1 MDWGF
6 LLLIISL
13 AYLGAESSSLRSKI
27 RDRLNEKVDNYLNI
41 PSDEGGDEQNTVNGF
56 EEWSNGKQVQKEQN
70 RGRKHGRAKERSK
83 GKQEDT
89 EQQDESIMSGVFQ
102 GPFARRLNQA
112 LGDHSSSEEME
123 VAEWKLEFA
132 DADDNHTEYTEEES
146 EDEYEMK
153 TEIEVNAEDGND
165 DSHENADDA
174 VPEIPKISTSNNLMT
189 FEKLAQKQSL
199 ASLENLKEL
208 LDVLQMAGSILG
220 EESDAH
226 DWVCETLKDLEAPKL
241 LRGIMGKNLD
251 ELKDIK
257 EKVQRFKG
265 NDWGMGLGWDYDA
278 DHEDQADSDYQ
289 TSASKDYDGKEET
302 GAGKLGQ
309 HGDENDENFN
319 EDYFKSGNLYHTTSY
334 VS

>member
-27 RDRLNEKVDNYLNI
+27 RDRLNEKVDNYLNT
-41 PSDEGGDEQNTVNGF
+41 PSDEGGDEQNAINGF

-89 EQQDESIMSGVFQ
+89 EQQDDSIMSGVFQ

-132 DADDNHTEYTEEES
+132 DADDTHTEYPEES
-146 EDEYEMK
+146 EDEYE
-153 TEIEVNAEDGND
+153 IEVNAQDGND

-174 VPEIPKISTSNNLMT
+174 VPEIPKITTSNNLMT

-208 LDVLQMAGSILG
+208 LDVLQMAGSVLG

-257 EKVQRFKG
+257 EKIQRFKG

-289 TSASKDYDGKEET
+289 TSALKDYGDVEET
-302 GAGKLGQ
+302 GAVKLGQ
-309 HGDENDENFN
+309 YGDENLN
-319 EDYFKSGNLYHTTSY
+319 EDYFQSGNLYHATSY
-334 VS
+334 VA